1 MARVRSQEEP
11 WSGQTPAWL
20 DARAR
25 AFPERPALVT
35 GAHRWSFGQLDAAAS
50 RVAHW
55 LAGSGIT
62 AGTRAAV
69 LMRNGAS
76 FVATTHAL
84 TKLGAVMVPL
94 HARLTK
100 PELVRQLDGVG
111 ATAVICDGALA
122 ALGQAAALPTV
133 RALVAEEPE
142 PEPHDRSG
150 GGALG
155 EGLPCPRLSL
165 SSIQGIVH
173 TSATSGTPKGV
184 LLTYGNHWWSA
195 VGAALHLGLQR
206 DDCWLACLPLS
217 HVGGLAILW
226 RSVIYGVP
234 VILHDAFEPDVVNRE
249 IDDGRVTLISLVGTM
264 LQRLIDARGQRPFPQ
279 RLRAI
284 LLGGGPISPGLLE
297 TCVRRRIPI
306 APTYGLTETA
316 SQVATLAPEDVSRK
330 TGSAG
335 QALFPTELRI
345 AASGRRRTAPGQ
357 VGEILVRGPVVM
369 RGYDGR
375 PGDAAQVLHG
385 GWLHTGDLGYLDA
398 DGYLYVVDRRTDLV
412 VSGGENVYP
421 AEVER
426 VLQSHPAVEDTC
438 VVGAPDPLWGQVVV
452 AAVLVRARPQTNADE
467 LKAFC
472 AERLAMY
479 KVPKHVWF
487 VDGLPRSAG
496 GKLLRYRVRERM
508 AELLRQ
514 RRS

>member
-284 LLGGGPISPGLLE
+284 LLGGGPISPGRLE

-369 RGYDGR
+369 RGT
-375 PGDAAQVLHG
+375 
-385 GWLHTGDLGYLDA
+385 TGDRAIPHRSCAAAGCSQAISGISTPTGTSMWWIAERIWWCPGEKMSIRLRSSACCRATRL
-398 DGYLYVVDRRTDLV
+398 RRTRASSALRIPCGDR
-412 VSGGENVYP
+412 SWSP
-421 AEVER
+421 QSWCAP
-426 VLQSHPAVEDTC
+426 VLR
-438 VVGAPDPLWGQVVV
+438 
-452 AAVLVRARPQTNADE
+452 RASISTYWSKR
-467 LKAFC
+467 
-472 AERLAMY
+472 M
-479 KVPKHVWF
+479 
-487 VDGLPRSAG
+487 RSCWANPSF
-496 GKLLRYRVRERM
+496 RWCPS
-508 AELLRQ
+508 
-514 RRS
+514 RRIS